1 MAKPIRV
8 LIVED
13 SEDDSLLILR
23 ELQKGGYLPVHER
36 VETAESLQKSLEG
49 HSWDLV
55 LSDFRLP
62 HFSGPAALAL
72 IKEMGF
78 DLPFILISGAIG
90 EINAVSVMK
99 AGAHDFVVK
108 GNWARLIPAVER
120 ELREAEIRRMRR
132 QGEERLKL
140 QAFIMESMAEGLV
153 VYDERG
159 TILMTNRAFDLMFN
173 YESGELFGRHVS
185 LLNNLSADE
194 NTRLFDEV
202 ERRIKNN
209 GTWIGELINS
219 RKDGSQF
226 YTSAHVSALESGNK
240 RYIIS
245 VQEDITESKR
255 VQGQVKQQLERLSAL
270 HEIDTAISSLTD
282 LDMTLKII
290 LNHAIKRLPADA
302 AAVYLLD
309 PYTQTLELKDGLY
322 SKSLTFPKSLRIGE
336 NVAGL
341 AALERRMISLEDVEN
356 AASPGQSSGETQP
369 GDSPEAPNRAESNYF
384 DLFNARFA
392 LPLIARGQTLGAF
405 EVSLFNKDEFDQEW
419 FNFFETLTGQLAIAF
434 DNYSLFEG
442 LQQSNAR
449 LILAFDETIESW
461 ASLVD
466 QHCHRPEGYSWL
478 LADAAIRLGRSFNL
492 NESEIINIQHGALL
506 YDIGLFLVPEHI
518 LQKSTDLS
526 PDERAAIKRHPLAA
540 YELIYPNAFLRP
552 AIDIPYC
559 HHERWD
565 GSGYPRGLKG
575 EEIPLSA
582 RIFAVIEV
590 WNALLSDRPNRPA
603 WTETQARKYMEDQS
617 GHQFDPNIVETFL
630 RSVTWATT
638 PSR

>member
-23 ELQKGGYLPVHER
+23 ELQKGGYIPVHER
-36 VETAESLQKSLEG
+36 VETAESMQKSLEG

-72 IKEMGF
+72 IKEMGL

-99 AGAHDFVVK
+99 AGAHDFVAK
-108 GNWARLIPAVER
+108 GSWARLIPAVER

-173 YESGELFGRHVS
+173 YESGALIGRHVS

-194 NTRLFDEV
+194 NARMFDEI
-202 ERRIKNN
+202 EKRIKNN
-209 GTWIGELINS
+209 GTWIGELINT

-226 YTSAHVSALESGNK
+226 YTSAHVSSLESGNK

-245 VQEDITESKR
+245 VHEDITENKR
-255 VQGQVKQQLERLSAL
+255 VQEQVKQQLERLSAL
-270 HEIDTAISSLTD
+270 HEIDTAIASLTD

-290 LNHAIKRLPADA
+290 LSHAIKQLPADA

-309 PYTQTLELKDGLY
+309 PYTQTLELKDELC
-322 SKSLTFPKSLRIGE
+322 SEKLTFPKSLRIGE
-336 NVAGL
+336 YVAGR
-341 AALERRMISLEDVEN
+341 AAMERRLISLADIENSSLANQSTDEQKTVVPMASSSADEHNYLDVFG
-356 AASPGQSSGETQP
+356 AC
-369 GDSPEAPNRAESNYF
+369 
-384 DLFNARFA
+384 FA

-405 EVSLFNKDEFDQEW
+405 EVSLYTPADFNQEW
-419 FNFFETLTGQLAIAF
+419 FNFFETLAGQLAIAF

-449 LILAFDETIESW
+449 LIQAFDETIESW
-461 ASLVD
+461 ARLVD

-478 LADAAIRLGRSFNL
+478 LADASVRLGRSINL
-492 NESEIINIQHGALL
+492 NESEIVNIQHGALL
-506 YDIGLFLVPEHI
+506 YDIGLFLVPEHV
-518 LQKSTDLS
+518 LQKSTALD
-526 PDERAAIKRHPLAA
+526 PDEKAAIDRHPVIA
-540 YELIYPNAFLRP
+540 YELIYPNAFLRT

-559 HHERWD
+559 HHEHWD

-590 WNALLSDRPNRPA
+590 WNALLSDRPYRPA
-603 WTETQARKYMEDQS
+603 WTEAQARKYLEDQS
-617 GHQFDPNIVETFL
+617 GHQFDPNVIETFL
-630 RSVTWATT
+630 RSVTWATI